1 MKKIVILLAFLFTLT
16 GCTLEYNLVIDERTF
31 EEVITINENDST
43 KLNSP
48 VAEGT
53 TISYQDRVDW
63 LASYPIYVFK
73 NAHIDPYD
81 DSIIIDGVKY
91 YEKQK
96 IVTGEEYGVSLI
108 TNGEIDE
115 INDLRSLSHC
125 YEIARVLNNKDEYVI
140 STSFK
145 NMCFENYPLLDELT
159 INITTDMKVTSNNA
173 DSVSGNTY
181 TWKITRANYD
191 NKSISLAM
199 QYIRDYNQ
207 DKYNEEQEEKRE
219 EQRKK
224 IEKQKNTTLKIL
236 GVVGI
241 AFLVIVL
248 GLGIVIF
255 IKNQKENKL

>member
-1 MKKIVILLAFLFTLT
+1 MKKCLLLVLVLILS
-16 GCTLEYNLVIDERTF
+16 GCTLEYNLVIDESTF

-53 TISYQDRVDW
+53 TMTYKNRVDW
-63 LASYPIYVFK
+63 LVTTPIYVYK
-73 NAHIDPYD
+73 NSNVSPYEED
-81 DSIIIDGVKY
+81 GIIDGVKY

-199 QYIRDYNQ
+199 QSIRDYNQ